1 MSRSEVYFNMI
12 EDDLNPEEITA
23 KLLVVIEELLNAEGI
38 HPNEVQQKMLAS
50 HVKAMV
56 ERAKTRDPLPE
67 VEPELFEDI
76 SPKSMSL
83 AKDVIKML
91 NDLPIE
97 EAYLL
102 SVHFEVASA
111 ND

>member
-1 MSRSEVYFNMI
+1 MSRSEVYFHMI
-12 EDDLNPEEITA
+12 EDDLNPEEVTA
-23 KLLVVIEELLNAEGI
+23 KLLVAIDELLNAEGI
-38 HPNEVQQKMLAS
+38 HPNEVQHKMLAS

-56 ERAKTRDPLPE
+56 ERAKTREPLPE
-67 VEPELFEDI
+67 VERELFEDI
-76 SPKSMSL
+76 SAKSMSL
-83 AKDVIKML
+83 AERVIKML

>member
-1 MSRSEVYFNMI
+1 MSRSDVYFNMV
-12 EDDLNPEEITA
+12 EDDLNPEEITD
-23 KLLVVIEELLNAEGI
+23 KLLVVINDLLNAEGI

-56 ERAKTRDPLPE
+56 ERAKTREPLPE

-83 AKDVIKML
+83 AKDVVNML
-91 NDLPIE
+91 NDLPVE

-111 ND
+111 NE

>member
-1 MSRSEVYFNMI
+1 MSEVYFNMI
-12 EDDLNPEEITA
+12 VDDLNPEEVTEQ
-23 KLLVVIEELLNAEGI
+23 LLVAVKELLASEGI
-38 HPNEVQQKMLAS
+38 YPNDVQQTMLAS
-50 HVKAMV
+50 HLKAMV
-56 ERAKTRDPLPE
+56 HRAKTREPLPE
-67 VEPELFEDI
+67 VDPELFEDI

-83 AKDVIKML
+83 AERVVDML

-111 ND
+111 NE

>member
-1 MSRSEVYFNMI
+1 MSETYFNMI
-12 EDDLNPEEITA
+12 EDDLNPEEVTEQ
-23 KLLVVIEELLNAEGI
+23 LLVAINALLASEGVY
-38 HPNEVQQKMLAS
+38 PNDVQQTMLAS

-56 ERAKTRDPLPE
+56 NRAKTREPLPE
-67 VEPELFEDI
+67 VDPELFEDI

-83 AKDVIKML
+83 AERTVNML

-102 SVHFEVASA
+102 SVHYEVASA
-111 ND
+111 NS